1 MSVRSRLE
9 RAEASA
15 RGEIIP
21 GQPEPIVAVAQPIE
35 EQDPSMPGV
44 PTVAAPTTALAP
56 VPPVPPVAV
65 EPVVVPVVP
74 PVSEEK
80 RYEYQPTDE
89 QGRPMGGIQVVVYRT
104 PDELAEKLANNST
117 LLLRQLRKERRE
129 KALGH
134 SEDRVD
140 DAEKFQNVVE
150 FKPRDLSADERFRI
164 SQGIANPET
173 FATSRDELLESA
185 FGAKPAVVASMLNE
199 LNRANIRAAAVENYI
214 EFVQTTGFFD
224 SPENRTLVTG
234 WLGTRNLAPTVANFA
249 IAQNRLKEAGLL
261 QEAPVV
267 HQDTIVPIPAV
278 AAVVPVALEPNPQ
291 VPATTSPALVTQEPQ
306 AKRQSHVPSGLNA
319 SNASPTG
326 SLPVVGVSLTL
337 ADIDKMSSEEYKRRI
352 RTEPQFVQ
360 LVNQLEADAL
370 KRRRERTNG

>member
-9 RAEASA
+9 RAEALA
-15 RGEIIP
+15 RGETIP
-21 GQPEPIVAVAQPIE
+21 GQPDSVVAAVAQPIE

-44 PTVAAPTTALAP
+44 PTVVAPTTALVPVVEAP
-56 VPPVPPVAV
+56 IAA
-65 EPVVVPVVP
+65 PVVVPVQVVEP
-74 PVSEEK
+74 PPAPEEQ

-185 FGAKPAVVASMLNE
+185 FGAKPAVVASMLMN
-199 LNRANIRAAAVENYI
+199 
-214 EFVQTTGFFD
+214 
-224 SPENRTLVTG
+224 
-234 WLGTRNLAPTVANFA
+234 
-249 IAQNRLKEAGLL
+249 
-261 QEAPVV
+261 
-267 HQDTIVPIPAV
+267 
-278 AAVVPVALEPNPQ
+278 
-291 VPATTSPALVTQEPQ
+291 
-306 AKRQSHVPSGLNA
+306 
-319 SNASPTG
+319 
-326 SLPVVGVSLTL
+326 
-337 ADIDKMSSEEYKRRI
+337 
-352 RTEPQFVQ
+352 
-360 LVNQLEADAL
+360 
-370 KRRRERTNG
+370 